1 MRNIPGTQFVEIE
14 QMLNRFGKAVLL
26 VVAGLFLVINPSEA
40 GFIILSLVPHA
51 TPAER
56 AYLARSV
63 SINSLIIL
71 LASMS
76 VGA

>member
-1 MRNIPGTQFVEIE
+1 MLDQFGE
-14 QMLNRFGKAVLL
+14 AVLL
-26 VVAGLFLVINPSEA
+26 VVAGLFPVINPPAA

-63 SINSLIIL
+63 SINSLITL